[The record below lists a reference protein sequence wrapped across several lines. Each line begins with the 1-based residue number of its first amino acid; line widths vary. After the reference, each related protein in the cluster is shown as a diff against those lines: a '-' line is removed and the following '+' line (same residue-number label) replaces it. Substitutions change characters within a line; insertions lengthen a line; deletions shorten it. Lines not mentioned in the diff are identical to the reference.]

1 MPIEPPDMS
10 TPVTR
15 GELRGE
21 LRDLE
26 TRIDAKFESID
37 AKFESIDAKFES
49 IDAKFEALRAEMRA
63 SEQRLSMELAHHAN
77 AIVENVAK
85 HVGVVDDKY
94 ADLPRRVT
102 RLEGAVFKAKRR

>member
-26 TRIDAKFESID
+26 TR
-37 AKFESIDAKFES
+37 IDAKFES